1 MIREL
6 VAMTCK
12 NCGANVNRR
21 TMKCDFCGTEY
32 THPNERIKFIVDR
45 PGMQT
50 IRCET
55 RVDMEHMRD
64 SPEGARAYVL
74 EDMRQQLADGLLA
87 FMKITTKDDYSGG
100 PFGSCQIIRGEVR
113 VVDPS
118 FNY

>member
-1 MIREL
+1 MDL
-6 VAMTCK
+6 KAMTCK
-12 NCGANVNRR
+12 NCGASINRSTLR
-21 TMKCDFCGTEY
+21 CDYCGTAYEC
-32 THPNERIKFIVDR
+32 PNDRIKIVVDR
-45 PGMQT
+45 PGLHT

-55 RVDMEHMRD
+55 KVAMDMMRD

-87 FMKITTKDDYSGG
+87 FMKITTKEDYSGG